1 MTTYLLGAIVR
12 LWRKITKS
20 GIEEMPAQHQVDRDR
35 AAYEAEIAKA
45 EREHLSAADEAEIAA
60 FEAFVNTGE
69 LPNLAFDADP
79 LGAPIPDGYVVEAE
93 ALFNDLFANMLSA
106 FTWTAAPGTTVA
118 LSSVPVFNVPEP
130 DPIALETPTGVFPK
144 DWLERAMAG
153 GAR

>member
-12 LWRKITKS
+12 LWHRCTKS

-45 EREHLSAADEAEIAA
+45 EREQLSAADEAEIAA

-69 LPNLAFDADP
+69 LPNLAFAADP
-79 LGAPIPDGYVVEAE
+79 LGENIPDGYVMEPE
-93 ALFNDLFANMLSA
+93 SFFNDLAASRLSA
-106 FTWTAAPGTTVA
+106 FTWTAASRTTVA
-118 LSSVPVFNVPEP
+118 LSSVQVVEPAPPEP
-130 DPIALETPTGVFPK
+130 FALEGPTGVFSK
-144 DWLERAMAG
+144 DWIEQVMAG